1 MTKKKNKLLGPKL
14 MTVKEVV
21 KMLRCQL
28 TVNTFS
34 PKFPITWITIGP
46 YGSFTRAP
54 GFHNLVEVMGSEE
67 RPELKK
73 ELTRYVPFDTSNK
86 KFTILRALISV
97 NLDFPG
103 LVITW
108 KDVYLAD
115 KEEPLTDTELE
126 GLPYR
131 FTVATHDYLSR
142 AHKASTSNQAIV
154 PVGRGFMKSVKK
166 MAKRVTDPSIPAEQR
181 LAEVKEMA
189 QDARDIIG
197 VAKGTAETL
206 KEIGNMETTREAEE
220 VPVEVQAEVTPA
232 ATPDGQPI
240 DVDAH
245 HATGGNEEGVN
256 DAVPDDLIP
265 EFDAAAAAAIA
276 NADPDGERSPDI

>member
-1 MTKKKNKLLGPKL
+1 MTKKKKNKSLGPKL

-21 KMLRCQL
+21 KMLRHQL
-28 TVNTFS
+28 TVNSFS

-73 ELTRYVPFDTSNK
+73 ELVRYVPLDTSNK
-86 KFTILRALISV
+86 KFTILRALISM

-108 KDVYLAD
+108 KEVYLAD

-142 AHKASTSNQAIV
+142 AHKASTSNQAITSI
-154 PVGRGFMKSVKK
+154 GRGFMKSMKK
-166 MAKRVTDPSIPAEQR
+166 MANRVTDPGVPAKQR
-181 LAEVKEMA
+181 LAEVTEMA
-189 QDARDIIG
+189 QDVREIIG
-197 VAKGTAETL
+197 VAKETAETL
-206 KEIGNMETTREAEE
+206 K
-220 VPVEVQAEVTPA
+220 VQ
-232 ATPDGQPI
+232 
-240 DVDAH
+240 
-245 HATGGNEEGVN
+245 
-256 DAVPDDLIP
+256 
-265 EFDAAAAAAIA
+265 
-276 NADPDGERSPDI
+276 